1 MGEPPPLP
9 EALLAR
15 LHENF
20 AEAYRVIG
28 RNVPGGAV
36 WESEG
41 ATAVATGVGRAE
53 FNRLF
58 VLRPPADADVLLDHA
73 SQFFAAAGV
82 PWCIIVPPDIA
93 PLFANA
99 SAIEPGSHI
108 VGMAMADLRALPP
121 RPGTTLTVRAVETV
135 EDAATFVAT
144 MAAGF
149 NTPRELFDLFGHH
162 SLLGRP
168 GLTHY
173 LGFVGPKPVATATLV
188 ASHGIAGIFNVS
200 TLASHRRRGYGETM
214 TWHALR
220 DGLAEGCSAAGLQA
234 TPLGYPIYR
243 RMGFRGSV
251 DYRSWYP
258 LESLIEEGIV
268 PPSIVAT

>member
-1 MGEPPPLP
+1 MGEPPPLA
-9 EALLAR
+9 EALLSR

-28 RNVPGGAV
+28 RSVPGGAV

-41 ATAVATGVGRAE
+41 ATAVATGVPQAE

-58 VLRPPADADVLLDHA
+58 VLRPPADPEVLLDHA
-73 SQFFAAAGV
+73 SEFFAAAGV
-82 PWCIIVPPDIA
+82 PWCIIVPPEVA
-93 PLFANA
+93 PSFANA

-108 VGMAMADLRALPP
+108 VGMAMADLRMLPP
-121 RPGTTLTVRAVETV
+121 RPGTTLSVRPVETP
-135 EDAATFVAT
+135 EDAVIFVAT

-149 NTPRELFDLFGHH
+149 STPRSLFDLFGHPT
-162 SLLGRP
+162 LLGRP

-188 ASHGIAGIFNVS
+188 ASHGVAGIFNVS
-200 TLASHRRRGYGETM
+200 ALASHRRRGYGETM

-220 DGLAEGCSAAGLQA
+220 DGLAQGCSAAGLQA
-234 TPLGYPIYR
+234 TPLGHPIYR

-251 DYRSWYP
+251 DYHSWYP
-258 LESLIEEGIV
+258 LESLIEEGFV